1 MMDFALNMMDF
12 VFKMTN
18 FNANIQVERYR
29 SGNITCVFT
38 FKIKILQYKMK
49 ILQYKMKILQHKMK
63 IFRLKNDDFLGDQ
76 DGGSLITVI
85 LQYKTTRKSASFKRT
100 SASSNQ
106 LHTDSHHHNM
116 IFGEF
121 SERMPVVTG

>member
-1 MMDFALNMMDF
+1 MDFALNMMDF

-49 ILQYKMKILQHKMK
+49 ILQYKMKIL
-63 IFRLKNDDFLGDQ
+63 RLKNDDFLGDQ